1 MKEMHGPNPAD
12 TEAPQD
18 RTLEPLLKFFK
29 TDERGGHTYRAKRIP
44 FYWNIIKFCT
54 NAALS
59 ITCV

>member
-29 TDERGGHTYRAKRIP
+29 TDEMGGGAHIPCQSHTLLLEY
-44 FYWNIIKFCT
+44 Y
-54 NAALS
+54 
-59 ITCV
+59 